1 MGAGELKDFNDVST
15 ETYCKCA
22 VAYEAKFMDI
32 SPYKDS
38 IDAFCTHIPADA
50 AILDLGCGPGNISKY
65 LFEKGFRYITGMD
78 RSPEMV
84 SLAAKNVPEANFIQG
99 DIRHLSFPNDSFH
112 GVIASFCI
120 PYISYLDTEQLLA
133 RLSRVIADGGKLYL
147 SCMEGIRSG
156 FETTSFSGTNRVY
169 IYYYSEEFLREKL
182 QINGFKVLQMKKQ
195 LYPEADGTFSTD
207 LLFIAEKD
215 A

>member
-1 MGAGELKDFNDVST
+1 MGSIELKDVNDIST
-15 ETYCKCA
+15 ETYSKCA
-22 VAYEAKFMDI
+22 AAYEAKFMDV
-32 SPYKDS
+32 SPYKGS
-38 IDAFCTHIPADA
+38 IDAFCALLPSDA
-50 AILDLGCGPGNISKY
+50 AILDLGCGPGNISRY
-65 LFEKGFRYITGMD
+65 VFEKGFHHVTGMD
-78 RSPEMV
+78 RSAAMV
-84 SLAAKNVPEANFIQG
+84 SLATKNVPEANFIQG

-120 PYISYLDTEQLLA
+120 PYISYLDTEKLLA

-147 SCMEGIRSG
+147 SCMEGCRSG
-156 FETTSFSGTNRVY
+156 FETTSFSGTHKVY

-182 QINGFKVLQMKKQ
+182 QINGFKVLDMKKQ

-207 LLFIAEKD
+207 LLFIAEKE